1 MGGTLWSRY
10 EPSEIDMNTAQT
22 PYQILG
28 EEGVRALCSAFYDI
42 MDTAPEAAHVRR
54 MHAEDLSPMKE
65 KLTEYLT
72 GWMGGPPRY
81 ADKYGTVCM
90 TEPHAPYQIGPRE
103 RDEWLWCMQQALVQI
118 EADDGL
124 KTMLDVPLQR
134 IAAAVQNREDSGA
147 AAADTNIIA
156 SN

>member
-1 MGGTLWSRY
+1 
-10 EPSEIDMNTAQT
+10 MNAPQT

-28 EEGVRALCSAFYDI
+28 EEGIRALCSAFYDI
-42 MDTAPEAAHVRR
+42 MDTAPEAAHIRC
-54 MHAEDLSPMKE
+54 MHARELAPMKE
-65 KLTEYLT
+65 KLGDYLT

-81 ADKYGTVCM
+81 ADKHGTVCM

-103 RDEWLWCMQQALVQI
+103 RDQWLWCMQQALEQVN
-118 EADDGL
+118 ASDDL
-124 KTMLDVPLQR
+124 KNMLEIPLQR

-147 AAADTNIIA
+147 AVADPNIIA